1 MGKKGQGVQYN
12 KNKNLQVTFTI
23 RESLYDRF
31 KILCKAQ
38 KKMPAAVIK
47 EFIRNYVSERKDD
60 YEKITDYEH

>member
-1 MGKKGQGVQYN
+1 MQYN

-47 EFIRNYVSERKDD
+47 EFIRNYVSDRKDD

>member
-1 MGKKGQGVQYN
+1 MQYN

>member
-47 EFIRNYVSERKDD
+47 EFIRNYVSDRKDD

>member
-1 MGKKGQGVQYN
+1 MQYN

-38 KKMPAAVIK
+38 KKMPAAAIK

>member
-1 MGKKGQGVQYN
+1 MIWERRGRECSTIKTRICR
-12 KNKNLQVTFTI
+12 LPI